1 MGTIK
6 QVETT
11 AEQSEK
17 LSDALRELGFLPR
30 GYGYLVRV
38 RGESRKKRQSA
49 SFEKSWSPDTDSI
62 QIRFERKLGRAQANS
77 QQTASGARTDPP
89 SPTRKLNPSRE
100 VLAYARKL
108 YKDLEK
114 LGKKIDPK
122 EAFETAKRAYHF
134 VDTSLVEYDE
144 EQITRAQSQAGLQ
157 PRASAA
163 AATPPSPAPTS
174 TSATDHMSDLIKA
187 LDRAESQ
194 PGYSFVALKWFRDTA
209 LPSEGFAWANA
220 ASVREALRD
229 CIDKRLVLTSKVPNP
244 RSPEFPVTAI
254 RLNRLMPEVRAI
266 LGTEDGGMPDFQ
278 PVPIR
283 GENLSATVLRER
295 R

>member
-6 QVETT
+6 EVENT

-17 LSDALRELGFLPR
+17 LSAALRELGFLPR

-49 SFEKSWSPDTDSI
+49 SFENSWSPDTDSI
-62 QIRFERKLGRAQANS
+62 QITFVAQPGQPAQTSQLPVRTAAPTLADPKPKSGNLNDPVSDLVQALHRAQ
-77 QQTASGARTDPP
+77 
-89 SPTRKLNPSRE
+89 
-100 VLAYARKL
+100 
-108 YKDLEK
+108 
-114 LGKKIDPK
+114 
-122 EAFETAKRAYHF
+122 
-134 VDTSLVEYDE
+134 
-144 EQITRAQSQAGLQ
+144 
-157 PRASAA
+157 
-163 AATPPSPAPTS
+163 
-174 TSATDHMSDLIKA
+174 
-187 LDRAESQ
+187 SQ

-209 LPSEGFAWANA
+209 LPSERFAWANA
-220 ASVREALRD
+220 ASIREVLRD
-229 CIDKRLVLTSKVPNP
+229 CIDKRLILTSKQPNP

-254 RLNRLMPEVRAI
+254 RLNPLMPEVKAI
-266 LGTEDGGMPDFQ
+266 LGTEEEGMPDFQ